1 MVRKNEIMSQEN
13 MIQAKIKVKEFNNN
27 FFKERIE
34 AKRKEID
41 QLEADI
47 ERLQGKIDFNLSEI
61 EKLKEI

>member
-1 MVRKNEIMSQEN
+1 

>member
-1 MVRKNEIMSQEN
+1 MIPEN
-13 MIQAKIKVKEFNNN
+13 MITAKIKVKEFNNN
-27 FFKERIE
+27 FFNERIE
-34 AKRKEID
+34 AKRKEIA

>member
-1 MVRKNEIMSQEN
+1 MIPEN
-13 MIQAKIKVKEFNNN
+13 MITAKIKVKEFNNN
-27 FFKERIE
+27 FFNERID
-34 AKRKEID
+34 AKRKEIA

>member
-1 MVRKNEIMSQEN
+1 MKEKQIEIKTKM
-13 MIQAKIKVKEFNNN
+13 KEYNNK
-27 FFKERIE
+27 FFQERID
-34 AKRKEID
+34 AKRKEIT

>member
-1 MVRKNEIMSQEN
+1 MTPEKQIEIKTKMKEYNNKFFQERIDAKRNEI
-13 MIQAKIKVKEFNNN
+13 A
-27 FFKERIE
+27 
-34 AKRKEID
+34 

>member
-1 MVRKNEIMSQEN
+1 MSQEN